1 MKKGQIYEGIIERVD
16 FPNKGIVFVPEEE
29 QYVIVKNGI
38 PGQKIRFMINKFKR
52 GNAEGRLLE
61 VLEKSP
67 LETREPV
74 CISSFKLVYHK
85 TDLLSRNPI
94 FHNNILFFLRNK
106 YNPLVWEIYT
116 GDKGAGLQYLS
127 CLWWLYVSDN
137 AIRRTG
143 EDERRA
149 DPQDHG
155 SGSKG
160 RVSFRGCEAQPE
172 GISLP

>member
-74 CISSFKLVYHK
+74 CS
-85 TDLLSRNPI
+85 I
-94 FHNNILFFLRNK
+94 FPACGGCMYQTMPYEEQVKMKEGQIRRIMDPVVKGEYLFEGVKHSPKEFHYRNK
-106 YNPLVWEIYT
+106 MEFSFGDEFKDGPLSL
-116 GDKGAGLQYLS
+116 GLHKKEVLMMY
-127 CLWWLYVSDN
+127 
-137 AIRRTG
+137 
-143 EDERRA
+143 
-149 DPQDHG
+149 
-155 SGSKG
+155 
-160 RVSFRGCEAQPE
+160 
-172 GISLP
+172 

>member
-29 QYVIVKNGI
+29 QYVTVKNGI

-74 CISSFKLVYHK
+74 NLEELVGDMNLAKLRVK
-85 TDLLSRNPI
+85 I
-94 FHNNILFFLRNK
+94 
-106 YNPLVWEIYT
+106 
-116 GDKGAGLQYLS
+116 G
-127 CLWWLYVSDN
+127 
-137 AIRRTG
+137 
-143 EDERRA
+143 RA
-149 DPQDHG
+149 H
-155 SGSKG
+155 
-160 RVSFRGCEAQPE
+160 V
-172 GISLP
+172 

>member
-74 CISSFKLVYHK
+74 CSIFPISHSL
-85 TDLLSRNPI
+85 
-94 FHNNILFFLRNK
+94 
-106 YNPLVWEIYT
+106 
-116 GDKGAGLQYLS
+116 
-127 CLWWLYVSDN
+127 CSDTN
-137 AIRRTG
+137 
-143 EDERRA
+143 
-149 DPQDHG
+149 
-155 SGSKG
+155 
-160 RVSFRGCEAQPE
+160 VF
-172 GISLP
+172 ISLLNSATY

>member
-29 QYVIVKNGI
+29 QYVTVKNGI

-74 CISSFKLVYHK
+74 
-85 TDLLSRNPI
+85 
-94 FHNNILFFLRNK
+94 
-106 YNPLVWEIYT
+106 
-116 GDKGAGLQYLS
+116 
-127 CLWWLYVSDN
+127 SDD

-149 DPQDHG
+149 DPQDYG

-160 RVSFRGCEAQPE
+160 RICF
-172 GISLP
+172 